1 MNKSLRTFSIIQKI
15 SLAKTVNGIVYFFRK
30 IPLLGKFLGDKYRF
44 FELKEIVFFFY
55 PVFALIWQII
65 KSAMVFAINFLWMIY
80 VNKLFGKVFNA
91 EELLAGKIGALSLN
105 EYTASLLMP
114 CFIYLSFAIFRN
126 MIVDN
131 GNSIYELFTNFAFD
145 AKEIAKAHLYYIPIL
160 RFVGRS
166 LVFVFAFKFLADVS
180 IIDSLAMSLAILMTE
195 LAASIFWLSYLK
207 DKEKSILDNGFIQVA
222 IGLILSL
229 ILYVCVSYF
238 KIPSRLTS
246 FGFLALSVIAFIP
259 AYKYTKSFNSYGK
272 IIEKAAIKYQI
283 ALDKVADN
291 AANPL
296 KIKERDIGK
305 RKIKGESFTYL
316 NQVFFLRHRRIIRK
330 PILIKS
336 TILLL
341 ISLVISA
348 YMYVKGF
355 DLYGN
360 IDGISTFLI
369 PLAMYILLKQ
379 DNILRSMYL
388 NCDKG
393 LMPYG
398 FYREG
403 KNVLAM
409 YKERFKS
416 LLKIM
421 AIPSLALAVS
431 YLILA
436 SFDGTLSLRQKAL
449 SLLYIALLTLFFV
462 SLPLMEYYLLSP
474 FNQEGQKTGKAV
486 ILIDYL
492 IYIAVFFILPQV
504 TSKISYRAFLI
515 VISIFIIG
523 FVIISQILV
532 YKLAPRTFKIR
543 N

>member
-1 MNKSLRTFSIIQKI
+1 MNKSLRTFSIMQKI
-15 SLAKTVNGIVYFFRK
+15 SLAKTINGIVYFFRK
-30 IPLLGKFLGDKYRF
+30 IPLLGRFLGDKYRF
-44 FELKEIVFFFY
+44 FELKEIVFVFY
-55 PVFALIWQII
+55 PIFALIWQII
-65 KSAMVFAINFLWMIY
+65 KSAMVFAISVLLMTY
-80 VNKLFGKVFNA
+80 ANKIFGHLFNA
-91 EELLAGKIGALSLN
+91 EEILAGKMGALSLN
-105 EYTASLLMP
+105 EYTASLLVP

-160 RFVGRS
+160 RFAGRS

-180 IIDSLAMSLAILMTE
+180 IIETLAMSLAILMTE

-229 ILYVCVSYF
+229 ILYICVSYF

-259 AYKYTKSFNSYGK
+259 AYKYMKSFNSYGK
-272 IIEKAAIKYQI
+272 IIEKAARKYQI

-355 DLYGN
+355 DLNGN
-360 IDGISTFLI
+360 IDEISTFLI

-421 AIPSLALAVS
+421 AIPSLTLAVS

-449 SLLYIALLTLFFV
+449 SLVYIALLALFFV

-492 IYIAVFFILPQV
+492 IYGAVFFVLPQV
-504 TSKISYRAFLI
+504 TSKISYGIFLI
-515 VISIFIIG
+515 SVSIFIIC

-532 YKLAPRTFKIR
+532 YKLAPRTFKVR

>member
-1 MNKSLRTFSIIQKI
+1 MSKSLRTFSIIQKI
-15 SLAKTVNGIVYFFRK
+15 SLAKTINGIVYFFRK
-30 IPLLGKFLGDKYRF
+30 IPLIGKLLGDKYRF
-44 FELKEIVFFFY
+44 YELKETVFFLY
-55 PVFALIWQII
+55 PLFALIWQII
-65 KSAMVFAINFLWMIY
+65 KSALCLAIAIGMMVYANEFISKIFH
-80 VNKLFGKVFNA
+80 A
-91 EELLAGKIGALSLN
+91 EEILASKIGVLSLN
-105 EYTASLLMP
+105 EYTASLLVP

-166 LVFVFAFKFLADVS
+166 LVFIFAFKFLADVS

-207 DKEKSILDNGFIQVA
+207 DKEKSILDNGFIQLA

-238 KIPSRLTS
+238 KIPSRATS
-246 FGFLALSVIAFIP
+246 FSFLILSIIAFIP
-259 AYKYTKSFNSYGK
+259 AYNYMKSFNSYGK
-272 IIEKAAIKYQI
+272 IIEKAARKYQI
-283 ALDKVADN
+283 ALDTVADN

-296 KIKERDIGK
+296 KIKEKDLGK
-305 RKIKGESFTYL
+305 EKVKGESFAYL

-336 TILLL
+336 MIILL
-341 ISLVISA
+341 ISLVLSA
-348 YMYVKGF
+348 YLYVKGF
-355 DLYGN
+355 DLDGN
-360 IDGISTFLI
+360 VGEISTFLI
-369 PLAMYILLKQ
+369 PLTMYILLKQ

-403 KNVLAM
+403 KNVLSM

-416 LLKIM
+416 LLRIM
-421 AIPSLALAVS
+421 TIPSLALAVS
-431 YLILA
+431 YLMLA
-436 SFDGTLSLRQKAL
+436 RFDRTIGLEEKAL
-449 SLLYIALLTLFFV
+449 SLVYIALLTLFFV

-492 IYIAVFFILPQV
+492 IYAAVFFILPQV
-504 TSKISYRAFLI
+504 TSKISYGVFLI
-515 VISIFIIG
+515 AVSIFIIC
-523 FVIISQILV
+523 FVITSQILV
-532 YKLAPRTFKIR
+532 YKLAPNTFKIR

>member
-15 SLAKTVNGIVYFFRK
+15 SLAKTINGIVYFFRK
-30 IPLLGKFLGDKYRF
+30 IPLIGKLLGDKYRF
-44 FELKEIVFFFY
+44 YELKETVFFLY
-55 PVFALIWQII
+55 PLFALIWQII
-65 KSAMVFAINFLWMIY
+65 KSALCLAIAIGMMVYANEFISKIFH
-80 VNKLFGKVFNA
+80 A
-91 EELLAGKIGALSLN
+91 EEILASKIGVLSLN
-105 EYTASLLMP
+105 EYTASLLVP

-166 LVFVFAFKFLADVS
+166 LVFVFAFKFLADVPV
-180 IIDSLAMSLAILMTE
+180 IDSLAMSLAILMTE

-207 DKEKSILDNGFIQVA
+207 DKEKSILDNGFIQLA

-246 FGFLALSVIAFIP
+246 FGFLALSIIAFIP
-259 AYKYTKSFNSYGK
+259 AYNYMKSFNSYGK
-272 IIEKAAIKYQI
+272 IIEKAARKYQI
-283 ALDKVADN
+283 ALDTVADN
-291 AANPL
+291 AANSL
-296 KIKERDIGK
+296 KIKEKDLGK
-305 RKIKGESFTYL
+305 GKVTGESFAYL

-336 TILLL
+336 MIILL
-341 ISLVISA
+341 ISLVLSA

-355 DLYGN
+355 DLKGN
-360 IDGISTFLI
+360 IDEISSFLI

-403 KNVLAM
+403 KNVLSM

-421 AIPSLALAVS
+421 TIPSLALGLS
-431 YLILA
+431 YLMLA
-436 SFDGTLSLRQKAL
+436 SFDGTISLRQKAL
-449 SLLYIALLTLFFV
+449 SLVFIALLALFFV

-474 FNQEGQKTGKAV
+474 FNQEGQKSGKAV

-492 IYIAVFFILPQV
+492 IYAAVFFILPQV
-504 TSKISYRAFLI
+504 TSKISYGVFLI
-515 VISIFIIG
+515 AVSIFIIS
-523 FVIISQILV
+523 FVITSQILV
-532 YKLAPRTFKIR
+532 YKLAPKTFKIR

>member
-15 SLAKTVNGIVYFFRK
+15 SLAKTINGIAYFFRK
-30 IPLLGKFLGDKYRF
+30 IPLVGSFLGDKYRF
-44 FELKEIVFFFY
+44 YELKQIVFFFY
-55 PVFALIWQII
+55 PIFALIWQII
-65 KSAMVFAINFLWMIY
+65 KSALCLAIAIGMMVYANEFISKIFH
-80 VNKLFGKVFNA
+80 A
-91 EELLAGKIGALSLN
+91 EEILAGKIGVLSLN
-105 EYTASLLMP
+105 EYTASLLVP

-160 RFVGRS
+160 RFAGRS
-166 LVFVFAFKFLADVS
+166 LVFVFAFKFLADVPV
-180 IIDSLAMSLAILMTE
+180 IDSLAMSLAILMTE

-207 DKEKSILDNGFIQVA
+207 DKEKSILDNGFIQLA

-229 ILYVCVSYF
+229 ILYLCISYF
-238 KIPSRLTS
+238 KIPSRVTS
-246 FGFLALSVIAFIP
+246 FGFLALSIIAFIP
-259 AYKYTKSFNSYGK
+259 AYNYMKSFNSYGK
-272 IIEKAAIKYQI
+272 IIEKAARKYQI
-283 ALDKVADN
+283 ALDTVADN

-296 KIKERDIGK
+296 KIKEKDLGK
-305 RKIKGESFTYL
+305 EKVKGESFAYL

-336 TILLL
+336 TIILL
-341 ISLVISA
+341 ISLVLSA

-355 DLYGN
+355 DLKGN
-360 IDGISTFLI
+360 IDEISTFLI

-403 KNVLAM
+403 KNVLSM

-421 AIPSLALAVS
+421 TIPSLALGLS
-431 YLILA
+431 YLMLA

-449 SLLYIALLTLFFV
+449 SLVYIALLALFFV

-492 IYIAVFFILPQV
+492 IYAAVFFILPQV
-504 TSKISYRAFLI
+504 TSKISYGVFLI
-515 VISIFIIG
+515 AVSIFIIS
-523 FVIISQILV
+523 FVITSQILV
-532 YKLAPRTFKIR
+532 YKLAPKTFKIR

>member
-15 SLAKTVNGIVYFFRK
+15 SLTKTINGIVYFFRK
-30 IPLLGKFLGDKYRF
+30 IPLVGKLLGDKYRF

-55 PVFALIWQII
+55 PLFALIWQII
-65 KSAMVFAINFLWMIY
+65 KSTMAFAITMLWMTY
-80 VNKLFGKVFNA
+80 VNKFLGKFFNV
-91 EELLAGKIGALSLN
+91 EEILASKIGALSLN
-105 EYTASLLMP
+105 EYTASLLVP

-131 GNSIYELFTNFAFD
+131 GGSIYELFTNFAFD

-166 LVFVFAFKFLADVS
+166 LVFVLAFKFLADVP
-180 IIDSLAMSLAILMTE
+180 IIDTLAMSLAILMTE

-222 IGLILSL
+222 VGLILSL
-229 ILYVCVSYF
+229 ILYICVSYF
-238 KIPSRLTS
+238 KIRSRITS

-259 AYKYTKSFNSYGK
+259 AYKYMKSFNSYGK
-272 IIEKAAIKYQI
+272 IIEKAARKYQI
-283 ALDKVADN
+283 ALDTVADN

-296 KIKERDIGK
+296 KIKEKDIGK
-305 RKIKGESFTYL
+305 RKVKGESFAYL

-336 TILLL
+336 SILFL
-341 ISLVISA
+341 ISLAFSS
-348 YMYVKGF
+348 YMYIKGY
-355 DLYGN
+355 DLNGTV
-360 IDGISTFLI
+360 DDISGFLI
-369 PLAMYILLKQ
+369 LLITYILLKQ

-421 AIPSLALAVS
+421 TLPSLSVGVS
-431 YLILA
+431 YLMLA
-436 SFDGTLSLRQKAL
+436 SFDRTITLEEKSLSLV
-449 SLLYIALLTLFFV
+449 YIALLTLFFV
-462 SLPLMEYYLLSP
+462 SLPLMEYYLLKP

-492 IYIAVFFILPQV
+492 IYAAVFFILPQV
-504 TSKISYRAFLI
+504 TSKFSDRAFLI
-515 VISIFIIG
+515 VVSIFIIS
-523 FVIISQILV
+523 FVIVSQILV
-532 YKLAPRTFKIR
+532 YKLAPRTFKVR

>member
-15 SLAKTVNGIVYFFRK
+15 SLAKTINGIAYFFRK
-30 IPLLGKFLGDKYRF
+30 IPLVGSFLGDKYRF
-44 FELKEIVFFFY
+44 YELKQIVFFFY
-55 PVFALIWQII
+55 PIFALIWQII
-65 KSAMVFAINFLWMIY
+65 KSALCLAIAIGMMVYANEFISKIFH
-80 VNKLFGKVFNA
+80 A
-91 EELLAGKIGALSLN
+91 EEILAGKIGRLSLN
-105 EYTASLLMP
+105 EYTASLLVP

-160 RFVGRS
+160 RFAGRS

-180 IIDSLAMSLAILMTE
+180 VIDSLAMSLAILMTE

-207 DKEKSILDNGFIQVA
+207 DKEKSILDNGFIQLA

-229 ILYVCVSYF
+229 ILYLCISYF
-238 KIPSRLTS
+238 KIPSRVTS
-246 FGFLALSVIAFIP
+246 FGFLALSIIAFIP
-259 AYKYTKSFNSYGK
+259 AYNYMKSFNSYGK
-272 IIEKAAIKYQI
+272 IIEKAARKYQI
-283 ALDKVADN
+283 ALDTVADN

-296 KIKERDIGK
+296 KIKEKDLGK
-305 RKIKGESFTYL
+305 EKVKGESFAYL

-355 DLYGN
+355 DLDGN
-360 IDGISTFLI
+360 VGEISTFLI

-421 AIPSLALAVS
+421 TIPSLALGLS

-449 SLLYIALLTLFFV
+449 SLVYIALLALFFV

-492 IYIAVFFILPQV
+492 IYAAVFFILPQV
-504 TSKISYRAFLI
+504 TSKISYGVFLI
-515 VISIFIIG
+515 AVSIFIIS
-523 FVIISQILV
+523 FVITSQILV
-532 YKLAPRTFKIR
+532 YKLAPKTFKIR

>member
-15 SLAKTVNGIVYFFRK
+15 SLAKTINGIVYFFRK
-30 IPLLGKFLGDKYRF
+30 IPLVGSFLGDKYRF
-44 FELKEIVFFFY
+44 YELKQIVFFLY
-55 PVFALIWQII
+55 PLFALIWQII
-65 KSAMVFAINFLWMIY
+65 KSALCLAIAIGMMVYANEFISKIFH
-80 VNKLFGKVFNA
+80 A
-91 EELLAGKIGALSLN
+91 EEILASKIGRLSLN
-105 EYTASLLMP
+105 EYTASLLVP

-160 RFVGRS
+160 RFAGRS
-166 LVFVFAFKFLADVS
+166 LVFVFAFKFLADVPV
-180 IIDSLAMSLAILMTE
+180 IDSLAILMTE

-229 ILYVCVSYF
+229 ILYLCISYF
-238 KIPSRLTS
+238 KIPSRVTS
-246 FGFLALSVIAFIP
+246 FGFLALSIIAFIP
-259 AYKYTKSFNSYGK
+259 AYNYMKSFNSYGK
-272 IIEKAAIKYQI
+272 IIEKAARKYQI
-283 ALDKVADN
+283 ALDTVADN

-296 KIKERDIGK
+296 KIKEKDLGK
-305 RKIKGESFTYL
+305 EKVKGESFAYL

-336 TILLL
+336 MIILL
-341 ISLVISA
+341 ISLVVSA

-355 DLYGN
+355 NLNGN
-360 IDGISTFLI
+360 IDEISTFLI
-369 PLAMYILLKQ
+369 PLVMYILLKQ

-403 KNVLAM
+403 KNVLSM

-421 AIPSLALAVS
+421 TIPSLALGLS
-431 YLILA
+431 YLMLA

-449 SLLYIALLTLFFV
+449 SLVYIALLALFFV

-474 FNQEGQKTGKAV
+474 FNQEGKKTGKAV

-492 IYIAVFFILPQV
+492 IYGAVFFVLPQV
-504 TSKISYRAFLI
+504 TSKLSYGVFLI
-515 VISIFIIG
+515 SISIFNIC

-532 YKLAPRTFKIR
+532 YKLAPKTFKMR

>member
-15 SLAKTVNGIVYFFRK
+15 SLAKTINGIAYFFRK
-30 IPLLGKFLGDKYRF
+30 IPLVGSFLGDKYRF
-44 FELKEIVFFFY
+44 YELKQIVFFFY
-55 PVFALIWQII
+55 PIFALIWQII
-65 KSAMVFAINFLWMIY
+65 KSALCLAIAIGMMVYANEFISKIFH
-80 VNKLFGKVFNA
+80 A
-91 EELLAGKIGALSLN
+91 EEILAGKIGRLSLN
-105 EYTASLLMP
+105 EYTASLLVP
-114 CFIYLSFAIFRN
+114 CFIYLAFAIFRN

-131 GNSIYELFTNFAFD
+131 VNSIYELFTNFAFD

-166 LVFVFAFKFLADVS
+166 LVFIFAFKFLADVS

-207 DKEKSILDNGFIQVA
+207 DKEKSILDNGFIQLA

-238 KIPSRLTS
+238 KIPSRATS
-246 FGFLALSVIAFIP
+246 FSFLILSIIAFIP
-259 AYKYTKSFNSYGK
+259 AYNYMKSFNSYGK
-272 IIEKAAIKYQI
+272 IIEKAARKYQI
-283 ALDKVADN
+283 ALDTVADN

-296 KIKERDIGK
+296 KIKEKDLGK
-305 RKIKGESFTYL
+305 EKVKGESFAYL

-336 TILLL
+336 MIILL
-341 ISLVISA
+341 ISLVLSA
-348 YMYVKGF
+348 YLYVKGF
-355 DLYGN
+355 DLDGN
-360 IDGISTFLI
+360 VGEISTFLI
-369 PLAMYILLKQ
+369 PLTMYILLKQ

-403 KNVLAM
+403 KNVLSM

-416 LLKIM
+416 LLRIM
-421 AIPSLALAVS
+421 TIPSLALAVS
-431 YLILA
+431 YLMLA
-436 SFDGTLSLRQKAL
+436 RFDRTIGLEEKAL
-449 SLLYIALLTLFFV
+449 SLVYIALLTLFFV

-492 IYIAVFFILPQV
+492 IYAAVFFILPQV
-504 TSKISYRAFLI
+504 TSKISYGVFLI
-515 VISIFIIG
+515 AVSIFIIC
-523 FVIISQILV
+523 FVITSQILV
-532 YKLAPRTFKIR
+532 YKLAPNTFKIR

>member
-80 VNKLFGKVFNA
+80 ANKLFGKVFNA

-222 IGLILSL
+222 VGLILSL
-229 ILYVCVSYF
+229 ILYVCVSFF
-238 KIPSRLTS
+238 KIPSRVSS
-246 FGFLALSVIAFIP
+246 FGFLTLSVIAFIP
-259 AYKYTKSFNSYGK
+259 AYNYMKSFNSYGK
-272 IIEKAAIKYQI
+272 IIEKAARKYQI
-283 ALDKVADN
+283 ALDEVADYQEN
-291 AANPL
+291 SL
-296 KIKERDIGK
+296 KIKEKDIGK
-305 RKIKGESFTYL
+305 RKVKGESFAYL
-316 NQVFFLRHRRIIRK
+316 NQVFFIRHRRIIRK

-341 ISLVISA
+341 LSLVVSA

-360 IDGISTFLI
+360 MDDISTFLI

-421 AIPSLALAVS
+421 ALPSLALTVS
-431 YLILA
+431 YLMLA
-436 SFDGTLSLRQKAL
+436 SFDRTIGLEQKAI
-449 SLLYIALLTLFFV
+449 SLIYIVLLTLFFV
-462 SLPLMEYYLLSP
+462 SLPLMEYYLLKP

-492 IYIAVFFILPQV
+492 IYIAAFFVLPQV
-504 TSKISYRAFLI
+504 TSKISYRAFII
-515 VISIFIIG
+515 VVSIFIIS
-523 FVIISQILV
+523 FVIVSQILV